1 MKMIFESILLEKVQE
16 KINLEKANI
25 KTDEKAP
32 EYKKEY
38 DKIVARITF
47 DYYKRL
53 CFNAWKFK
61 NLVLAC
67 EEYVIHEF
75 QRENGELP
83 TLDKIA
89 EKYLNLKKEA
99 EATKDELTGKI
110 FWPLINCVLVIIY
123 TTIANK
129 RLQTYGENI
138 AKSNKNIVS
147 LEAEKNDNHGKIV
160 MLEEIKARII
170 RATSSIITSPVKNK
184 DKAAEGKEENID
196 MEHYKDESQRI
207 IEELKKI
214 KNDQETEF
222 YVYLKNIAKSLL
234 HQKNLK
240 MA

>member
-16 KINLEKANI
+16 KINHEKTNI
-25 KTDEKAP
+25 KVDENAP

-38 DKIVARITF
+38 DKIVSRITF
-47 DYYKRL
+47 DFFKKL

-99 EATKDELTGKI
+99 EASKDELTGKI
-110 FWPLINCVLVIIY
+110 YWPLINCVLVIIY
-123 TTIANK
+123 TTIAKK
-129 RLQTYGENI
+129 RLETYAENI
-138 AKSNKNIVS
+138 AKSNKTIVS

-160 MLEEIKARII
+160 MLEEIKTRIV
-170 RATSSIITSPVKNK
+170 RVTSSLTSPIKK
-184 DKAAEGKEENID
+184 DKAVEVHEENID
-196 MEHYKDESQRI
+196 MDHYKDESQRI

-234 HQKNLK
+234 HQKNMK